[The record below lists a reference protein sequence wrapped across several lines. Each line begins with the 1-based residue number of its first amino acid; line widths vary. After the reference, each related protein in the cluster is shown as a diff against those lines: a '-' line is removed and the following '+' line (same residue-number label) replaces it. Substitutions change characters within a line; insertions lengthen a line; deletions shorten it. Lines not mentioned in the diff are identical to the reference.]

1 MTDSQLYLK
10 EDVYFEPLFNHW
22 YAWCYLLPPV
32 TAARYMVNTHRRIM
46 MSFVNNYELHIS
58 AMKESVVTGGDFLNC
73 SVDQVDEIQALV
85 DEINVEHADLVDL
98 SKSVQELDELL
109 ALHTS
114 GQSIESLYEK
124 IPEKLRGFVELTL
137 DLQHRPS
144 FRLIEP
150 LLYKSQYYLP
160 ALQSLSFGAL
170 SKVEERP
177 FVLTTPR
184 LPDDK
189 HIQIKLDFN
198 SPFVDTIFRARENA
212 ISSSQ
217 VDGLFASV
225 EKVGGLNY
233 RDLFTEKK
241 SAFPY
246 EKIKEGVRV
255 QYTGHAGFM
264 LETQGVT
271 ILIDPVIASRAEKYA
286 GDLLSYSEIPP
297 VIDYICLTHNHQD
310 HVNIETLLQLRY
322 KTRMVLVPKNNGGS
336 LADPSIKLLL
346 KKLQFNVIELDD
358 LEEIKIPEGKIIAI
372 PFLGEHG
379 DLNIRSKSAWL
390 IELQGKKCFFGAD
403 SANTDINIYRWMQ
416 DLFTDIDVFAIG
428 MECVGAPFT
437 WLYGALHT
445 KMVPKVIKESRRLNG
460 SDAKQAFALV
470 EMFKPKIVFIY
481 ALGLESWY
489 KYFMGLEY
497 DDNSKQ
503 ILESKKMIASC
514 MEIGIPAE
522 MMNGRRAIVL

>member
-1 MTDSQLYLK
+1 MTDLQVYLK

-73 SVDQVDEIQALV
+73 TADQVGEIQHLIDEIDNNYAGLV
-85 DEINVEHADLVDL
+85 NL
-98 SKSVQELDELL
+98 SKSIQELDELL
-109 ALHTS
+109 AQHSS

-124 IPEKLRGFVELTL
+124 VPEALRGFIELNL

-144 FRLIEP
+144 FRLIES
-150 LLYKSQYYLP
+150 LLYKSPYYLP
-160 ALQSLSFGAL
+160 ASQTLSFGIL

-184 LPDDK
+184 LPDDN
-189 HIQIKLDFN
+189 HIQIKQSFN
-198 SPFVDTIFRARENA
+198 SLFVDQIFQAREKPLS
-212 ISSSQ
+212 ISQ
-217 VDGLFASV
+217 VDEMFAAV
-225 EKVGGLNY
+225 EKIGGLDY

-241 SAFPY
+241 SSFSHK
-246 EKIKEGVRV
+246 EITEGVRL

-264 LETQGVT
+264 LETRGVT
-271 ILIDPVIASRAEKYA
+271 ILVDPVIASRGEKYA

-297 VIDYICLTHNHQD
+297 VVDYICITHSHQD
-310 HVNIETLLQLRY
+310 HLNIETLLQLRY
-322 KTRMVLVPKNNGGS
+322 KTTTVLVPKNNGGS
-336 LADPSIKLLL
+336 IADPSIKLLL
-346 KKLQFNVIELDD
+346 KNLQFNVIEIDELD
-358 LEEIKIPEGKIIAI
+358 EIEIPGGKIISI

-379 DLNIRSKSAWL
+379 DLNIRSKTAWL
-390 IELQGKKCFFGAD
+390 VEVEGKKFFFGAD
-403 SANTDINIYRWMQ
+403 SANPDINIYRHMQ
-416 DLFTDIDVFAIG
+416 DLLAGIDVFAIG

-445 KMVPKVIKESRRLNG
+445 KMVPKAIKESRRLNG
-460 SDAKQAFALV
+460 CDSSQAFTLV

-481 ALGLESWY
+481 ALGLEPWY

-497 DDNSKQ
+497 DENSRQ
-503 ILESKKMIASC
+503 IIESKKMIASC
-514 MEIGIPAE
+514 MKIGVPVE
-522 MMNGRRAIVL
+522 TMYGRKTIML

>member
-73 SVDQVDEIQALV
+73 SEDQVEEIQALI
-85 DEINVEHADLVDL
+85 DEINIKHADLVEL

-109 ALHTS
+109 AQHTS
-114 GQSIESLYEK
+114 GQSIEVLYEK
-124 IPEKLRGFVELTL
+124 IPERLRGFVELNL
-137 DLQHRPS
+137 DLQHRPG

-160 ALQSLSFGAL
+160 ALQSLSFGTL

-189 HIQIKLDFN
+189 HIQIKQDFN
-198 SPFVDTIFRARENA
+198 SHFVDTIFRARE
-212 ISSSQ
+212 IPLSLSQ
-217 VDGLFASV
+217 VDEIFASV
-225 EKVGGLNY
+225 EKIGGLDY

-241 SAFPY
+241 SSYPY
-246 EKIKEGVRV
+246 EKINEGVRV

-264 LETQGVT
+264 LETKSVT

-310 HVNIETLLQLRY
+310 HLNIETLLQLRY
-322 KTRMVLVPKNNGGS
+322 KTRMILVPKSNGGS

-346 KKLQFNVIELDD
+346 KNLQFNVVEFDE
-358 LEEIKIPEGKIIAI
+358 LEEIQIPDGKITSI

-379 DLNIRSKSAWL
+379 DLNIRSKTAWL
-390 IELQGKKCFFGAD
+390 IELQGKKSFFGAD
-403 SANTDINIYRWMQ
+403 SANPDINIYRHMQ
-416 DLFTDIDVFAIG
+416 DLFTHIDIFAIG

-460 SDAKQAFALV
+460 CDSTQAFALV

-481 ALGLESWY
+481 ALGLEPWY

-497 DDNSKQ
+497 DDNSRQ
-503 ILESKKMIASC
+503 IVESKKMIASC
-514 MEIGIPAE
+514 KNIDIPVE
-522 MMNGRRAIVL
+522 TMNGRRAIML